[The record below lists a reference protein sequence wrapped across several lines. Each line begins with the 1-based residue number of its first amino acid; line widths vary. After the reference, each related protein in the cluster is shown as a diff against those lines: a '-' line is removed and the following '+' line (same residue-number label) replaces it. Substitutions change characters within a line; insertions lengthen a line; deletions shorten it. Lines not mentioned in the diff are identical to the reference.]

1 MIGNSSFKVGIY
13 IRLSRDD
20 GNIESDSIISQRSL
34 LNQYIKENN
43 YNLVDEYEVENKGRQ
58 IRVEEYEV
66 RKTKEKRYIAEF
78 EYKGVQYQLKGIMEK
93 EEFDKIIKNL
103 FFM

>member
-43 YNLVDEYEVENKGRQ
+43 YNMWMMDLLEQTLKDHHL
-58 IRVEEYEV
+58 
-66 RKTKEKRYIAEF
+66 KE
-78 EYKGVQYQLKGIMEK
+78 
-93 EEFDKIIKNL
+93 
-103 FFM
+103 